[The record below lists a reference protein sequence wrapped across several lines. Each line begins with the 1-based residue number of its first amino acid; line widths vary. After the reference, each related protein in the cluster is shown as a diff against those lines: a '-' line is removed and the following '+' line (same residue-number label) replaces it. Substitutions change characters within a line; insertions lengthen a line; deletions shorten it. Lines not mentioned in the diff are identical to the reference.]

1 MRLNERQRRWL
12 IENDLLLENSNM
24 DGSLAT
30 IMNKVAGPLKEFG
43 EVFKASIKLVM
54 VDVNYLLTLSMGS
67 FLLFNS
73 AERKKLKE
81 EKNRK
86 RNKFLQTVGKG
97 WSTDGLDSDQ
107 KFMMCMLN
115 PAAFFGGLGLK
126 EVALKP
132 FDPEWRTEMG
142 DMGFDQLP
150 IIGRWFDTDFR
161 WDNEN
166 WNKIAN
172 APDLKTAMAELDTSI
187 KGQIKHHLGGKEEK
201 GGGDTILG
209 IPTAAAALTAL
220 FLLGE
225 GDDTNDSIL
234 LEADDDEKDSKKK
247 KESKE
252 DDKEV
257 EPDYDLLRKYIEIEV
272 NKHVKI
278 EGDKLIEM
286 KKEEMDS
293 WIGDIPKTIEGISIL
308 SAAKNS
314 KEFFGAMNGLVSLLG
329 DKANKFDEDK
339 MKSAFAKAK
348 EDMKNNKEAMQK
360 LKDQFAKDKEE
371 PTEEKVEERL
381 DEIVLD
387 GCKGGFL
394 PKVKE
399 TLGDILEEIH
409 TQVWDGL
416 TKKQLKLVGET
427 KTGQAYISL
436 CKEYEGK
443 IQKGL
448 SKLKQG

>member
-54 VDVNYLLTLSMGS
+54 VDVNYLLTLSIGS

-73 AERKKLKE
+73 EERKKLKE
-81 EKNRK
+81 EKNKK
-86 RNKFLQTVGKG
+86 RNTLLQTVGKG
-97 WSTDGLDSDQ
+97 WSTVGLDSDQ

-132 FDPEWRTEMG
+132 FDPDWRTEMG
-142 DMGFDQLP
+142 EMGFDQLP

-161 WDNEN
+161 WESED
-166 WNKIAN
+166 WKKITDAK
-172 APDLKTAMAELDTSI
+172 DLKTAMAELDKSI
-187 KGQIKHHLGGKEEK
+187 TGQIKKHLGGKEETP
-201 GGGDTILG
+201 GGDTTAG
-209 IPTAAAALTAL
+209 IPNTALALFGL

-225 GDDTNDSIL
+225 ADSTNDSIL

-247 KESKE
+247 KESKK

-278 EGDKLIEM
+278 EGDKLIKM

-293 WIGDIPKTIEGISIL
+293 WIGDIPQTIEGISIL
-308 SAAKNS
+308 SAAKNP
-314 KEFFGAMNGLVSLLG
+314 KEFFGAMNGLVKLLG
-329 DKANKFDEDK
+329 EKAKKFDEEK
-339 MKSAFAKAK
+339 IKSAFEKAK
-348 EDMKNNKEAMQK
+348 EDMKGNEEAMKK
-360 LKDQFAKDKEE
+360 LKDQFAKEKIK
-371 PTEEKVEERL
+371 PTEETVNARL
-381 DEIVLD
+381 EEIVLD
-387 GCKGGFL
+387 GIKGGFL

-399 TLGDILEEIH
+399 TLGDILEEVH

-427 KTGQAYISL
+427 KTGQAYIAL